1 MLDVLFVGFIS
12 ACFTNFFDDIIQEGM
27 ILEKYGKFIE
37 NKPIGLEDI
46 CNTGY
51 IRYLNDTKI
60 SNVKSYSCTR
70 SIGMA
75 TDLVLVIL
83 HNKININNTALR
95 LTSLLL
101 K

>member
-1 MLDVLFVGFIS
+1 MIQV
-12 ACFTNFFDDIIQEGM
+12 DD
-27 ILEKYGKFIE
+27 
-37 NKPIGLEDI
+37 NNPIGLEDI

-70 SIGMA
+70 SIGMI
-75 TDLVLVIL
+75 TDLALSHL

-101 K
+101 KCDDIDILSVDIKQRKYREIGGY